1 MMFLSYMVVDWHI
14 PDSRGLTSAEALAQY
29 LSRELRKTLRDCEGI
44 VFELEYPTP
53 KSENKTRFRSKMR
66 RFLRLAE
73 KQGVTVKEIDI
84 YYRQP
89 KLSLCENDYGEER
102 QVLMYGRTKPPPLSK
117 TIPRTEAER
126 VLDFIYNYIYGD
138 YFEDDPD
145 RDAEWRQYLKDLYET
160 VVADLPE
167 EIRVK

>member
-1 MMFLSYMVVDWHI
+1 MFLSYMVVDWHI

-89 KLSLCENDYGEER
+89 KLSLWENDYGEER

-138 YFEDDPD
+138 YFEDDPV
-145 RDAEWRQYLKDLYET
+145 RNAEYRQYLNKLYET

-167 EIRVK
+167 EIPVK